1 MLSAFC
7 RACCRP
13 SCRAVPVAL
22 LFSLSHAALAQT
34 PSVVPA
40 QPYQDRVIEGLPVDD
55 PETLRQSQ
63 FDTSGLP
70 RGYTLELLTDVRRSQ
85 DVVTRSMGLKAS
97 GYLDTQNYGSL
108 SGNLTWQT
116 DGSSLGAPTS
126 YVLRQIG
133 MPFDGGWR
141 ADSAL
146 GMTNLPTLEL
156 ARKSPRITL
165 TGPAILGLTS
175 HWLQNGQRGVLVGV
189 GRSGRFEGFPVPR
202 FSVTQGSYSL
212 LGVQDQQRASDS
224 LWQWGGMLAQAKN
237 VSSAFALTP
246 EGQGELSAQGLYLT
260 ARRDSI
266 ATGGFWQ
273 INATLSNSAGTG
285 TPTDFSGQA
294 SPRANGFWVDGGFSS
309 GPHQHGWGVFRLD
322 PGLSWLDLALP
333 SDLQGGYWRYAR
345 RNRQWSMESEL
356 DVLASVSGTTPD
368 GFFATNSLRYQYS
381 SSLSFGGSFNLRR
394 YSSQAQSLLLYSQ
407 FANDWGSSRAQI
419 EWASADTGDRLTRL
433 QLDHDWSFV
442 QALRLSTTVSV
453 DTEQK
458 QGVQNQGRGVA
469 VNADWAVGQNI
480 TATNS
485 LQGRWTS
492 EQTQYN
498 LNFGLNWRFA
508 PQWSLQTSLYAV
520 QGTTNPLTLAASP
533 LSPIATVFPT
543 LNDSGLFITVRY
555 DASAG
560 RASAPLGGV
569 PGSAAGRLT
578 GTVYLDENK
587 NGKRD
592 ASERGA
598 VSVTVLLDGRFATQT
613 DAQGRF
619 EFPYVTAGAHVLT
632 VSSDNLPLPWSLEK
646 EGRTELRIF
655 TRDTTTVDIGATKP

>member
-1 MLSAFC
+1 ML
-7 RACCRP
+7 RP
-13 SCRAVPVAL
+13 GLLAAL
-22 LFSLSHAALAQT
+22 LFSLSLAAMAQT
-34 PSVVPA
+34 PSAVSEP
-40 QPYQDRVIEGLPVDD
+40 PYQDRIIEGLAQDD
-55 PETLRQSQ
+55 SEALQQRQ
-63 FDTSGLP
+63 FDSSGLP
-70 RGYTLELLTDVRRSQ
+70 RGYTLELLSDIRRSQ
-85 DVVTRSMGLKAS
+85 DLVTRSIGLKAS

-116 DGSSLGAPTS
+116 DGSSVGAPTS

-165 TGPAILGLTS
+165 TGPAMLGLTS
-175 HWLQNGQRGVLVGV
+175 HWLQSGERGVLLGV

-212 LGVQDQQRASDS
+212 LGLQDQNRASDS

-237 VSSAFALTP
+237 VSSTFALTP
-246 EGQGELSAQGLYLT
+246 EAQAQFNAQGLYLA
-260 ARRDSI
+260 ARRES
-266 ATGGFWQ
+266 TTGGGFWQ
-273 INATLSNSAGTG
+273 INATLGNGSG
-285 TPTDFSGQA
+285 TDFSGQS
-294 SPRANGFWVDGGFSS
+294 SPRANGVWVDGGFSS
-309 GPHQHGWGVFRLD
+309 GPHQNGWGIFRLD
-322 PGLSWLDLALP
+322 PGLAWLDLALP
-333 SDLQGGYWRYAR
+333 SDLQGGYWRYSR
-345 RNRQWSMESEL
+345 RTRQWFVESEL
-356 DVLASVSGTTPD
+356 DLLSSVSGTTPN

-381 SSLSFGGSFNLRR
+381 SSTSFGGSFNLRR
-394 YSSQAQSLLLYSQ
+394 YGNQAQSLLLYSQ

-419 EWASADTGDRLTRL
+419 EWGSADTGDRLTRF
-433 QLDHDWSFV
+433 QFDHDWSFV
-442 QALRLSTTVSV
+442 QALRLSTTISV
-453 DTEQK
+453 DAEQK
-458 QGVQNQGRGVA
+458 QGVQSQGRGVA

-485 LQGRWTS
+485 LQGRWAS
-492 EQTQYN
+492 DQTQYN
-498 LNFGLNWRFA
+498 FNFGLNWRFA

-520 QGTTNPLTLAASP
+520 QGTNNPLTLAANP
-533 LSPIATVFPT
+533 LSPIALQIPNI
-543 LNDSGLFITVRY
+543 NDSGLFITLRY

-560 RASAPLGGV
+560 RASAPLGGA

-578 GTVYLDENK
+578 GTVYLDENE

-598 VSVTVLLDGRFATQT
+598 ANVMVLLDGRFAAQT

-619 EFPYVTAGAHVLT
+619 EFSYVIAGAHVLT
-632 VSSDNLPLPWSLEK
+632 VSSDNLPLPWSLQK
-646 EGRTELRIF
+646 DGRTELRIF
-655 TRDTTTVDIGATKP
+655 TRDTTTVDIGATKQ

>member
-1 MLSAFC
+1 MWCQGLL
-7 RACCRP
+7 
-13 SCRAVPVAL
+13 VAL
-22 LFSLSHAALAQT
+22 LFSLSVTALAQT
-34 PSVVPA
+34 PPGAPA
-40 QPYQDRVIEGLPVDD
+40 QPYQDRIIEGLPVDD
-55 PETLRQSQ
+55 PETLRQNQ

-70 RGYTLELLTDVRRSQ
+70 RGYSLELLADVRRSQ
-85 DVVTRSMGLKAS
+85 DVATRSMGLKGS

-108 SGNLTWQT
+108 SANLIWQT
-116 DGSSLGAPTS
+116 DGSGLGAPTS

-165 TGPAILGLTS
+165 TGPAMLGLTS
-175 HWLQNGQRGVLVGV
+175 HWLQSGQRGVLLGM

-202 FSVTQGSYSL
+202 FNVTQGSYSL
-212 LGVQDQQRASDS
+212 LGVQDQQRVSDS

-237 VSSAFALTP
+237 VNSAFAFTP
-246 EGQGELSAQGLYLT
+246 ESQGELSAQGLYLA
-260 ARRDSI
+260 ARRDSF
-266 ATGGFWQ
+266 ATGSFWQ
-273 INATLSNSAGTG
+273 INATLGNNTG
-285 TPTDFSGQA
+285 TDFSGR
-294 SPRANGFWVDGGFSS
+294 STPRANGLWVDGGFSS
-309 GPHQHGWGVFRLD
+309 GPHQNGWGVFRLD

-333 SDLQGGYWRYAR
+333 SDLQGGYWRYSR
-345 RNRQWSMESEL
+345 RTRQWSMESEL
-356 DVLASVSGTTPD
+356 DVLASVSGATPN

-381 SSLSFGGSFNLRR
+381 SSTSFGGSFNLRR
-394 YSSQAQSLLLYSQ
+394 YGSQAQSLLLYSQ

-419 EWASADTGDRLTRL
+419 EWGSADTGDRLTRL

-469 VNADWAVGQNI
+469 VNADWALGQNI

-485 LQGRWTS
+485 LQGRWAS
-492 EQTQYN
+492 DQTQYN
-498 LNFGLNWRFA
+498 FNFGLNWRFA

-533 LSPIATVFPT
+533 LSPIATVLPT
-543 LNDSGLFITVRY
+543 LNDSGLFITLRY

-578 GTVYLDENK
+578 GTVYLDENQ

-598 VSVTVLLDGRFATQT
+598 ASVTVLLDGRFATQT

-619 EFPYVTAGAHVLT
+619 EFPYITAGAHVLT

>member
-1 MLSAFC
+1 ML
-7 RACCRP
+7 RQGL
-13 SCRAVPVAL
+13 PVAL
-22 LFSLSHAALAQT
+22 LFSLSLCALAQT
-34 PSVVPA
+34 PPPPVPA
-40 QPYQDRVIEGLPVDD
+40 QPYQDRVIEGLKADD
-55 PETLRQSQ
+55 VETLRQSQ
-63 FDTSGLP
+63 FDSSGLP
-70 RGYTLELLTDVRRSQ
+70 RGYSLELVTDIRRSQ
-85 DVVTRSMGLKAS
+85 DLVTRSIGLKAS

-108 SGNLTWQT
+108 SGNLTWQADDT
-116 DGSSLGAPTS
+116 GLGAPTS

-165 TGPAILGLTS
+165 AGPAMLGLTS
-175 HWLQNGQRGVLVGV
+175 HWLQNGERGMLLGV

-202 FSVTQGSYSL
+202 FSVTQGTYSL
-212 LGVQDQQRASDS
+212 LGLQDQSRASDS

-237 VSSAFALTP
+237 VSSSFAVTP
-246 EGQGELSAQGLYLT
+246 VGQGELSAQGLYLS
-260 ARRDSI
+260 ARRDSL
-266 ATGGFWQ
+266 ATGSFWQ
-273 INATLSNSAGTG
+273 INATLGDSTG
-285 TPTDFSGQA
+285 SDFSAQ
-294 SPRANGFWVDGGFSS
+294 SNPRSNGLWVDGGFNS
-309 GPHQHGWGVFRLD
+309 GPHQHGWGVFRLE
-322 PGLSWLDLALP
+322 PGLAWLDLALP

-345 RNRQWSMESEL
+345 RTRQWSMESEL
-356 DVLASVSGTTPD
+356 DLLASVSGTTPN

-381 SSLSFGGSFNLRR
+381 SSTSFGGSFNLRR
-394 YSSQAQSLLLYSQ
+394 YGSQAQSLLLYTQ

-419 EWASADTGDRLTRL
+419 EWGSADTGDRLTRF
-433 QLDHDWSFV
+433 QFDHDWSFV
-442 QALRLSTTVSV
+442 QSLRLSTTVSV

-485 LQGRWTS
+485 LQGRWAS
-492 EQTQYN
+492 DQTQYN

-508 PQWSLQTSLYAV
+508 PRWSLQTSLYAV
-520 QGTTNPLTLAASP
+520 QGTSNPLTLAANP
-533 LSPIATVFPT
+533 LTPIALVLPTV
-543 LNDSGLFITVRY
+543 NDSGLFITLRY

-578 GTVYLDENK
+578 GSVYLDENQ

-592 ASERGA
+592 ASDRGA
-598 VSVTVLLDGRFATQT
+598 ASVTVLLDGRFATQT

-655 TRDTTTVDIGATKP
+655 TRDTTTVDIGATKQ

>member
-1 MLSAFC
+1 ML
-7 RACCRP
+7 RP
-13 SCRAVPVAL
+13 GLLAAL
-22 LFSLSHAALAQT
+22 HFSLSLAAMAQT
-34 PSVVPA
+34 QSAISAP
-40 QPYQDRVIEGLPVDD
+40 PYKDRIIEGLAQDD
-55 PETLRQSQ
+55 SEVLQQRQ
-63 FDTSGLP
+63 FDSSGLP
-70 RGYTLELLTDVRRSQ
+70 RGYTLELLSDTRRSQ
-85 DVVTRSMGLKAS
+85 DVVTRSIGLKAS

-116 DGSSLGAPTS
+116 DGSDFGAPTS

-165 TGPAILGLTS
+165 TGPAMLGLTS
-175 HWLQNGQRGVLVGV
+175 HWLQGGERGVLLGL

-212 LGVQDQQRASDS
+212 LGLQDQNRASDS

-237 VSSAFALTP
+237 VISPFALTP
-246 EGQGELSAQGLYLT
+246 DGQGELSAQGLYVT
-260 ARRDSI
+260 ARRDSV
-266 ATGGFWQ
+266 ATGSFWQ
-273 INATLSNSAGTG
+273 INATLGNSTG
-285 TPTDFSGQA
+285 TDFSGQS
-294 SPRANGFWVDGGFSS
+294 SPRANGVWVDGGFSS
-309 GPHQHGWGVFRLD
+309 GPHQNGWGIFRLD
-322 PGLSWLDLALP
+322 PGLAWLDLALP

-345 RNRQWSMESEL
+345 RTRQWSMESEL
-356 DVLASVSGTTPD
+356 DLLSSVSGTTPK

-381 SSLSFGGSFNLRR
+381 STTSFGGSFNLRR
-394 YSSQAQSLLLYSQ
+394 YGSQAQSLLLYSQ

-419 EWASADTGDRLTRL
+419 EWGSADTGDRLTRF
-433 QLDHDWSFV
+433 QFDHDWSFV
-442 QALRLSTTVSV
+442 QALRLSTTISV

-458 QGVQNQGRGVA
+458 QGVQSQGRGVA

-485 LQGRWTS
+485 LQGRWAS
-492 EQTQYN
+492 DQTQYN

-508 PQWSLQTSLYAV
+508 PQWSLQTSLSAA
-520 QGTTNPLTLAASP
+520 QGTNNPLTLAANP

-543 LNDSGLFITVRY
+543 INDSGLFITLRY

-578 GTVYLDENK
+578 GTVYLDENG

-598 VSVTVLLDGRFATQT
+598 ANVMVLLDGRFAAQT

-632 VSSDNLPLPWSLEK
+632 VSSDNLPLPWSLDK
-646 EGRTELRIF
+646 EGRAELRVF
-655 TRDTTTVDIGATKP
+655 TRDTTTVDIGATKQ

>member
-1 MLSAFC
+1 ML
-7 RACCRP
+7 RP
-13 SCRAVPVAL
+13 GLLAAL
-22 LFSLSHAALAQT
+22 HFSLSLAAMAQT
-34 PSVVPA
+34 QSAISAP
-40 QPYQDRVIEGLPVDD
+40 PYKDRIIEGLAQDD
-55 PETLRQSQ
+55 SEVLQQRQ
-63 FDTSGLP
+63 FDSSGLP
-70 RGYTLELLTDVRRSQ
+70 RGYTLELLSDIRRSQ
-85 DVVTRSMGLKAS
+85 DLVTRSIGLKAS

-116 DGSSLGAPTS
+116 DGSDFGAPTS

-165 TGPAILGLTS
+165 TGPAMLGLTS
-175 HWLQNGQRGVLVGV
+175 HWLQGGERGVLLGL

-212 LGVQDQQRASDS
+212 LGLQDQNRASDS

-237 VSSAFALTP
+237 VISPFALTP
-246 EGQGELSAQGLYLT
+246 DGQGELSAQGLYVT
-260 ARRDSI
+260 ARRDSV
-266 ATGGFWQ
+266 ATGSFWQ
-273 INATLSNSAGTG
+273 INATLGNSTG
-285 TPTDFSGQA
+285 TDFSGQS
-294 SPRANGFWVDGGFSS
+294 SPRANGVWVDGGFSS
-309 GPHQHGWGVFRLD
+309 GPHQNGWGIFRLD
-322 PGLSWLDLALP
+322 PGLAWLDLALP

-345 RNRQWSMESEL
+345 RTRQWSMESEL
-356 DVLASVSGTTPD
+356 DLLSSVSGTTPN

-381 SSLSFGGSFNLRR
+381 STTSFGGSFNLRR
-394 YSSQAQSLLLYSQ
+394 YGSQAQSLLLYSQ

-419 EWASADTGDRLTRL
+419 EWGSADTGDRLTRF
-433 QLDHDWSFV
+433 QFDHDWSFV
-442 QALRLSTTVSV
+442 QALRLSTTISV

-458 QGVQNQGRGVA
+458 QGVQSQGRGVA

-485 LQGRWTS
+485 LQGRWAS
-492 EQTQYN
+492 DQTQYN

-508 PQWSLQTSLYAV
+508 PQWSLQTSLSAA
-520 QGTTNPLTLAASP
+520 QGTNNPLTLAANP

-543 LNDSGLFITVRY
+543 INDSGLFITLRY

-578 GTVYLDENK
+578 GTVYLDENG

-598 VSVTVLLDGRFATQT
+598 ANVMVLLDGRFAVQT

-632 VSSDNLPLPWSLEK
+632 VSSDNLPLPWSLDK
-646 EGRTELRIF
+646 EGRAELRVF
-655 TRDTTTVDIGATKP
+655 TRDTTTVDIGATKQ

>member
-1 MLSAFC
+1 ML
-7 RACCRP
+7 RP
-13 SCRAVPVAL
+13 GLLAAL
-22 LFSLSHAALAQT
+22 LFSLALAAMAQT
-34 PSVVPA
+34 PSAVSAP
-40 QPYQDRVIEGLPVDD
+40 PYKDRIIEGLAQDD
-55 PETLRQSQ
+55 SEALQQRQ
-63 FDTSGLP
+63 FDSSGLP
-70 RGYTLELLTDVRRSQ
+70 RGYTLELLSDIRRSQ
-85 DVVTRSMGLKAS
+85 DLVTRSIGLKAS

-116 DGSSLGAPTS
+116 DGSSVGAPTS

-165 TGPAILGLTS
+165 AGPAMLGWTS
-175 HWLQNGQRGVLVGV
+175 HWLRSGQRGVLLGV

-212 LGVQDQQRASDS
+212 VGVQDQQRVSDS

-237 VSSAFALTP
+237 VSSAFALAP
-246 EGQGELSAQGLYLT
+246 ETQAEFNAQGLYLA
-260 ARRDSI
+260 ARREST
-266 ATGGFWQ
+266 AGSGFWQ
-273 INATLSNSAGTG
+273 INATLGNSTG
-285 TPTDFSGQA
+285 TDFSGQS
-294 SPRANGFWVDGGFSS
+294 SPRANGVWVDGGFSS
-309 GPHQHGWGVFRLD
+309 GPHQNGWGIFRLD
-322 PGLSWLDLALP
+322 PGLAWLDLALP

-356 DVLASVSGTTPD
+356 DVLASVSGTTPI

-381 SSLSFGGSFNLRR
+381 SSTSFGGSFNLRR
-394 YSSQAQSLLLYSQ
+394 YTSQAQSLLLYSQ

-419 EWASADTGDRLTRL
+419 EWGSADTGDRLTRF
-433 QLDHDWSFV
+433 QFDHDWSFV

-485 LQGRWTS
+485 LQGRWAS
-492 EQTQYN
+492 DQTQYN

-520 QGTTNPLTLAASP
+520 QGTTNPLTLAANP

-543 LNDSGLFITVRY
+543 LNDSGLFITLRY

-578 GTVYLDENK
+578 GTVYLDENQ
-587 NGKRD
+587 NAKRD

-598 VSVTVLLDGRFATQT
+598 ASVTVLLDGRFATQT

>member
-1 MLSAFC
+1 ML
-7 RACCRP
+7 RP
-13 SCRAVPVAL
+13 GLLAAL
-22 LFSLSHAALAQT
+22 LFSLALAAMAQT
-34 PSVVPA
+34 PSAVSAP
-40 QPYQDRVIEGLPVDD
+40 PYKDRIIEGLAQDD
-55 PETLRQSQ
+55 SEALQQRQ
-63 FDTSGLP
+63 FDSSGLP
-70 RGYTLELLTDVRRSQ
+70 RGYTLELLSDIRRSQ
-85 DVVTRSMGLKAS
+85 DLVTRSIGLKAS

-116 DGSSLGAPTS
+116 DGSSVGAPTS

-165 TGPAILGLTS
+165 AGPAMLGLTS
-175 HWLQNGQRGVLVGV
+175 HWLRSGQRGVLLGV

-212 LGVQDQQRASDS
+212 VGVQDQQRVSDS

-237 VSSAFALTP
+237 VSSAFALAP
-246 EGQGELSAQGLYLT
+246 ETQAEFNAQGLYLA
-260 ARRDSI
+260 ARREST
-266 ATGGFWQ
+266 AGSGFWQ
-273 INATLSNSAGTG
+273 INATLGNSTG
-285 TPTDFSGQA
+285 TDFSGQS
-294 SPRANGFWVDGGFSS
+294 SPRANGVWVDGGFSS
-309 GPHQHGWGVFRLD
+309 GPHQNGWGIFRLD
-322 PGLSWLDLALP
+322 PGLAWLDLALP

-356 DVLASVSGTTPD
+356 DVLASVSGTTPI

-381 SSLSFGGSFNLRR
+381 SSTSFGGSFNLRR

-419 EWASADTGDRLTRL
+419 EWGSADTGDRLTRF
-433 QLDHDWSFV
+433 QFDHDWSFV

-485 LQGRWTS
+485 LQGRRAS
-492 EQTQYN
+492 DQTQYN

-520 QGTTNPLTLAASP
+520 QGTTNPLTLAANP

-543 LNDSGLFITVRY
+543 LNDSGLFITLRY

-578 GTVYLDENK
+578 GTVYLDENQ
-587 NGKRD
+587 NAKRD

-598 VSVTVLLDGRFATQT
+598 ASVTVLLDGRFATQT